1 MLREWGHWWSC
12 WDQLGG
18 QELGVAVVPFLCGWD
33 GTLWSILQN
42 KRWNWSRKSA
52 LPFPSMFVQSWES
65 SGWGSLR
72 DGAELWK
79 SLPVF
84 WGCGDLLEGTGR
96 ENTGTASCCQQDD
109 MEEESVLE
117 PFWAAFA
124 VVELLGLPLCSSRQ
138 KVERLVM
145 QYLRTGSDPLW

>member
-1 MLREWGHWWSC
+1 MLGEWGHWWSC
-12 WDQLGG
+12 W
-18 QELGVAVVPFLCGWD
+18 ELHWLPFCVVGM
-33 GTLWSILQN
+33 GSILQN
-42 KRWNWSRKSA
+42 KRWNWSRKSV
-52 LPFPSMFVQSWES
+52 LPFPSVFVQSWES
-65 SGWGSLR
+65 SGWGESLGKCWAVEIIPR
-72 DGAELWK
+72 DVV
-79 SLPVF
+79 PVF

-109 MEEESVLE
+109 MEEENLFE